1 MKTHPAALS
10 SLIGLF
16 FLSFTI
22 CNSQPVEKFCG
33 FEMSINEINAI
44 TNWSEKNP
52 NVYDAK
58 NGSEIYSEIN
68 DSIRNNIPDTL
79 EFEIF
84 LSKLT
89 KTEVCIDVFLPSNE
103 KFFEKAACTMM
114 NASFSKI
121 VPSQKKIRIYYYT
134 NPDGSGDV
142 HFETAIKSV
151 K

>member
-1 MKTHPAALS
+1 MKTHPAVLS

-16 FLSFTI
+16 LLSFTI
-22 CNSQPVEKFCG
+22 SKSQPVEKFCG
-33 FEMSINEINAI
+33 YEMTINEINAI
-44 TNWSEKNP
+44 TIWSEKNP
-52 NVYDAK
+52 NVYDVK

-68 DSIRNNIPDTL
+68 DSIRNRMPDTV

-89 KTEVCIDVFLPSNE
+89 KTEVCIDVFLPANE
-103 KFFEKAACTMM
+103 KFFETTACTMM

-121 VPSQKKIRIYYYT
+121 VPAQKRIRIFSYT
-134 NPDGSGDV
+134 NPDGSGESR
-142 HFETAIKSV
+142 FETAIKST